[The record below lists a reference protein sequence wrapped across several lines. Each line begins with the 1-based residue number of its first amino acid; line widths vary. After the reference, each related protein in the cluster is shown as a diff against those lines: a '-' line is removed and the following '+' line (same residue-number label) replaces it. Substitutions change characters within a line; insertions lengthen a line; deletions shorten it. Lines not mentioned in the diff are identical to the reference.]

1 MLVTLII
8 CTGGATVV
16 PMSAGLIGMSF
27 LVLGII
33 LLVGKWIR
41 LVSPPLQKLFIPSS
55 LIGGFLGLILG
66 PEVLGSVVSMTG
78 VSGNLFSGGIF
89 PGEML
94 EVWAT
99 LPGIFINV
107 IFATLFLGK
116 RIPGIREIWLLAG
129 PQVAHGQTIAWG
141 QYVFGI
147 LAAVLI
153 LSPMFGIDPMAGAL
167 IEIAFEGGHGTAAGM
182 AATFDELGFSEASDL
197 ALGLA
202 TVGILFSVILGIVL
216 LNYGVRT
223 GRSQILS
230 DPSQITLDENRQSG
244 IIDFDAREPAGRM
257 TTRPESIEPLSLH
270 LAYVG
275 VAIGIGYVILQI
287 LIWIESVTWGQAS
300 GVYLLTY
307 IPLFPLA
314 MIGGILLQLFLDR
327 FDIHQTLDRGLVMR
341 IQGLSLDILI
351 TSAIATLS
359 LSVIGDNLLPFLT
372 LAGVGIAWNLIAF
385 MFLGPRM
392 MPSYWFERSIGNF
405 GQSMGM
411 TASGLLLMRIA
422 DPDNRSPA
430 LEGFGYK
437 QLLFEPIVGGGI
449 FTAASVPL
457 IFYFGPLP
465 VLILAAAIMM
475 FWLLLGIFYFGRK

>member
-1 MLVTLII
+1 
-8 CTGGATVV
+8 
-16 PMSAGLIGMSF
+16 MSASMVAMSF
-27 LVLGII
+27 LVLGVI
-33 LLVGKWIR
+33 LLLGKWIR
-41 LVSPPLQKLFIPSS
+41 VMSPTLQKLFIPSS
-55 LIGGFLGLILG
+55 LIGGFLALFLG
-66 PEVLGSVVSMTG
+66 PEVLGNLVLWTG
-78 VSGNLFSGGIF
+78 LQNSFLSGGIF
-89 PGEML
+89 PAEML
-94 EVWAT
+94 DVWAT
-99 LPGIFINV
+99 LPGLFINL

-116 RIPGIREIWLLAG
+116 KIPGIREIWFLAG
-129 PQVAHGQTIAWG
+129 PQIAHGQTIAWG

-147 LAAVLI
+147 LATILI
-153 LSPMFGIDPMAGAL
+153 LTPFFGIDPMAGAL
-167 IEIAFEGGHGTAAGM
+167 IEISFEGGHGTAAGM
-182 AATFDELGFSEASDL
+182 ASTFEELGFSDASDL

-202 TVGILFSVILGIVL
+202 TVGILFGVIFGIIL

-223 GRSQILS
+223 GKTGVLTNEDHIF
-230 DPSQITLDENRQSG
+230 LDERYQSG
-244 IIDFDAREPAGRM
+244 IIDFDSRESAGKI

-275 VAIGIGYVILQI
+275 VAIGIGYLILQV
-287 LIWIESVTWGQAS
+287 LIWMEKVTWGQAT
-300 GVYLLTY
+300 GVYLLAH

-314 MIGGILLQLFLDR
+314 MIGGIILQLFLDR
-327 FDIHQTLDRGLVMR
+327 YDVHQTLDRDLMMR

-359 LSVIGDNLLPFLT
+359 LAVIGNNLMPFLI
-372 LAGVGIAWNLIAF
+372 LATVGILWNLVAF
-385 MFLGPRM
+385 LFLGPKM

-422 DPDNRSPA
+422 DPVNKSPA

-457 IFYFGPLP
+457 IFYFGPMP
-465 VLILAAAIMM
+465 VLILALVVLL
-475 FWLLLGIFYFGRK
+475 FWGGLGIFYFGKK

>member
-1 MLVTLII
+1 
-8 CTGGATVV
+8 
-16 PMSAGLIGMSF
+16 MSASMVGMSF
-27 LVLGII
+27 LVLGVF
-33 LLVGKWIR
+33 LLLGKWIR
-41 LVSPPLQKLFIPSS
+41 VMSPSLQKLFIPSS
-55 LIGGFLGLILG
+55 LIGGFLALFLG
-66 PEVLGSVVSMTG
+66 PEVLGTTVSWTG
-78 VSGNLFSGGIF
+78 YYDPSLSNGIF
-89 PGEML
+89 PQEMVD
-94 EVWAT
+94 VWRT
-99 LPGIFINV
+99 LPGLFIN
-107 IFATLFLGK
+107 ILFATLFLGK
-116 RIPGIREIWLLAG
+116 KIPGIRDMWSIAG

-147 LAAVLI
+147 LVTI
-153 LSPMFGIDPMAGAL
+153 VVLSPVFGIDPMAGVL
-167 IEIAFEGGHGTAAGM
+167 IEISFEGGQGTAAGM
-182 AATFDELGFSEASDL
+182 SMTFEELGFAEAGDL

-202 TVGILFSVILGIVL
+202 TVGILFGVVMGILI

-223 GRSQILS
+223 GKTKVLQSTSQIA
-230 DPSQITLDENRQSG
+230 LDEKKQTG
-244 IIDFDAREPAGRM
+244 IIDFDARESAGKI

-270 LAYVG
+270 FAYVG
-275 VAIGIGYVILQI
+275 VAIGIGYIILQL
-287 LIWIESVTWGQAS
+287 LIQLEEITWGKIT
-300 GVYLLTY
+300 GIHLLTY

-314 MIGGILLQLFLDR
+314 MIGGIILQMFLDR
-327 FDIHQTLDRGLVMR
+327 FDVYQTLDRNLMMR

-359 LSVIGDNLLPFLT
+359 LTVIGNNLMPFII
-372 LAGVGIAWNLIAF
+372 LAFVGIIWNLVGF

-437 QLLFEPIVGGGI
+437 QLLFEPIVGGGV

-457 IFYFGPLP
+457 IFYFGPMP
-465 VLILAAAIMM
+465 MLILTSIIML
-475 FWLLLGIFYFGRK
+475 FWLLLGLFYFGKK